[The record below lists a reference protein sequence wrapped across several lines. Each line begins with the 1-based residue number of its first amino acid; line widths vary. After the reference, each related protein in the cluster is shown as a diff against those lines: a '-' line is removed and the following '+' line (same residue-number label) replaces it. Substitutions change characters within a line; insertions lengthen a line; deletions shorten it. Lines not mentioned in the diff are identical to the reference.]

1 VLSGQTE
8 LPYEVL
14 CQRRSYEYREH
25 PLSIEFDLAPSV
37 VGSMIG
43 RVGGVV
49 MFRFVSLSLTFFP
62 SQTFLM
68 KSEWMKGPKVTQRL
82 EV

>member
-1 VLSGQTE
+1 MLSGQTE

-49 MFRFVSLSLTFFP
+49 MFRSFRVDDSSTT
-62 SQTFLM
+62 QTLI
-68 KSEWMKGPKVTQRL
+68 SVT
-82 EV
+82 

>member
-1 VLSGQTE
+1 MLSGQTE

-49 MFRFVSLSLTFFP
+49 MFRFVFRSFAAFSGNGGSSAFAI
-62 SQTFLM
+62 
-68 KSEWMKGPKVTQRL
+68 KVSEIGKR
-82 EV
+82 EH

>member
-1 VLSGQTE
+1 MPSGQTE
-8 LPYEVL
+8 FPYEVL

-25 PLSIEFDLAPSV
+25 PLSLEFDLAS

-49 MFRFVSLSLTFFP
+49 MFRFVSFVP
-62 SQTFLM
+62 
-68 KSEWMKGPKVTQRL
+68 
-82 EV
+82 

>member
-1 VLSGQTE
+1 M
-8 LPYEVL
+8 L

-25 PLSIEFDLAPSV
+25 PLSIEFDLAPF

-49 MFRFVSLSLTFFP
+49 MFRFVSQQNIREHGIRIDSYPCNT
-62 SQTFLM
+62 SGG
-68 KSEWMKGPKVTQRL
+68 GPHDLPHTN
-82 EV
+82 